1 MRIDNT
7 GIRPR
12 AERHAYQDKVDVRT
26 SDGSQ
31 IETKAQDVSLS
42 GMALSLSAPVID
54 NGAFVELH
62 SESLGTVT
70 GTVARTY
77 DGGAAVQFT
86 EPLEGLPAGTTGAY
100 LNQNA

>member
-62 SESLGTVT
+62 SESLGTCLLYT
-70 GTVARTY
+70 SPSPRDRSLSRMPSSA
-77 DGGAAVQFT
+77 
-86 EPLEGLPAGTTGAY
+86 
-100 LNQNA
+100 